1 MGKAFQKLLEG
12 LGGTPC
18 APLGLGDDDGDIAD
32 DFAVWVEALVAA
44 IDDKALLQRS
54 SASAEAH
61 VKAAPPLYATKGFD
75 QKQATV
81 GPKLWRCSGKQ
92 GNAPDAGSAIPL
104 EAVII
109 RDFLPR
115 PNCFGR
121 ENADARLA
129 AHDPLLGG
137 TVGVAAVVDVA
148 RDATLQ
154 RCIQQ
159 QTSAPQPACWCG

>member
-61 VKAAPPLYATKGFD
+61 VKAAPP
-75 QKQATV
+75 
-81 GPKLWRCSGKQ
+81 
-92 GNAPDAGSAIPL
+92 PL
-104 EAVII
+104 CNEGI
-109 RDFLPR
+109 
-115 PNCFGR
+115 
-121 ENADARLA
+121 
-129 AHDPLLGG
+129 
-137 TVGVAAVVDVA
+137 
-148 RDATLQ
+148 
-154 RCIQQ
+154 
-159 QTSAPQPACWCG
+159 